1 MSQFEGHFCGVG
13 GPATLPTLYVY
24 SYGKESRYTRHLV
37 FEFDL
42 AELMTQELDVFK
54 LMDLVSV
61 IERGAA
67 RVDDV
72 VTVLA
77 GALHRSQERL
87 FTRPPLCAVARE
99 RLTAAVRVTAAV
111 LHHLT
116 DTIGPLIFTEFK
128 GEALR
133 DY

>member
-1 MSQFEGHFCGVG
+1 MIQFEGHFCGAA

-24 SYGKESRYTRHLV
+24 SYGKESRYTRYLV

-42 AELMTQELDVFK
+42 AELMTQELDVFT
-54 LMDLVSV
+54 LVDLVSLV
-61 IERGAA
+61 AGGAA
-67 RVDDV
+67 RVDEV

-77 GALHRSQERL
+77 GALDRSMERL
-87 FTRPPLCAVARE
+87 FTRPPVCAIARE
-99 RLTAAVRVTAAV
+99 QLTAAVRATAAV

-116 DTIGPLIFTEFK
+116 DTVGPLIFAEFK